1 MLSVVFF
8 ICYAECHYS
17 ECRYAECHGAI
28 TKYVEKPK
36 KQNIT
41 KAKNGVTETFIK
53 TKNIELKRNTSSR
66 KTGLLQDRKHRYRKS
81 PK

>member
-8 ICYAECHYS
+8 ICYAECHYA

-36 KQNIT
+36 KQNIAE
-41 KAKNGVTETFIK
+41 AKNGVTETFIK
-53 TKNIELKRNTSSR
+53 TKK
-66 KTGLLQDRKHRYRKS
+66 Y
-81 PK
+81 